1 MVSRVRKDMSFGAIL
16 AIILVAVLLVICIA
30 GSISV
35 VNEGRVGVKYRLG
48 KIVETGIQP
57 GMHFHAPFIENIKKV
72 DITEQVYVS
81 DLSAYT
87 RDTQTVK
94 SLDFQ
99 LNYRYDSSELDNII
113 RTVGIHNVED
123 KLVAPNITSVLKN
136 EVGKYK
142 AEELIANRSLLE
154 QSVQEEISKILDKY
168 GIIVTKVSIQ
178 DIEFNEAFEQ
188 VVEQKVAAEQKAL
201 TVQNETVQK
210 EEEAKQKVIAAQAE
224 ADATLIKAEAEA
236 KANKLLNESLS
247 QNLITYY
254 KIQAWN
260 GEFPEVMGNTV
271 NPFISLN

>member
-1 MVSRVRKDMSFGAIL
+1 MRKEL
-16 AIILVAVLLVICIA
+16 TTRKLLIIIASAVLAAVIAA
-30 GSISV
+30 GSVTVI
-35 VNEGRVGVKYRLG
+35 NEGRVGVKYRFG
-48 KIVETGIQP
+48 KIIETGIEP
-57 GMHFHAPFIENIKKV
+57 GIHLHVPFIERVKKV

-87 RDTQTVK
+87 KDTQTVK

-99 LNYRYDSSELDNII
+99 LNYRYNSAELDNII
-113 RTVGIHNVED
+113 RTIGIQNVEG

-154 QSVQEEISKILDKY
+154 QSVQEEISKILNKY
-168 GIIVTKVSIQ
+168 GIIVSKISIQ

-210 EEEAKQKVIAAQAE
+210 EEEAKQQVIAAQAE
-224 ADATLIKAEAEA
+224 AEATLIKAEAEA
-236 KANKLLNESLS
+236 KANRLLNESLS
-247 QNLITYY
+247 QNLISYY
-254 KIQAWN
+254 RIQAWN
-260 GEFPEVMGNTV
+260 GEFPQVMGNSV
-271 NPFISLN
+271 NPFVTLDN